1 MSRSSTCRA
10 STHAAWMRAGTVG
23 QWERTWKSVTAVLAH
38 GASRPARC
46 SIPRRCPSHSSRSTY
61 AARSQLSGGDL
72 TPDKVSNT
80 LRDEGSM
87 ASTVS
92 ASDARMR
99 RSDARLR
106 FVPEVIMIRAQPRF
120 LQISQILRLYTTDD
134 EKYTHHSSQ
143 GPHHTPHQLRRDR
156 APCFP
161 RRREAVGVVSRR
173 LDKGCGAGVAHSR
186 APRAARLRSV
196 IEPLAWLDTKVKE
209 RRALGEK
216 WKMHRENRNS
226 SEQIDKKSEVS

>member
-1 MSRSSTCRA
+1 MSRPSTCRA
-10 STHAAWMRAGTVG
+10 STHVARMRAGTVG
-23 QWERTWKSVTAVLAH
+23 QWERTWKSVAAMLAH

-99 RSDARLR
+99 RSDVFLR
-106 FVPEVIMIRAQPRF
+106 FVPESNNPTPYLEPWAGLESRASVRAGWTNRQSSSLNEGPGE
-120 LQISQILRLYTTDD
+120 SLRLAW
-134 EKYTHHSSQ
+134 
-143 GPHHTPHQLRRDR
+143 R
-156 APCFP
+156 A
-161 RRREAVGVVSRR
+161 VSR
-173 LDKGCGAGVAHSR
+173 GF
-186 APRAARLRSV
+186 
-196 IEPLAWLDTKVKE
+196 
-209 RRALGEK
+209 
-216 WKMHRENRNS
+216 
-226 SEQIDKKSEVS
+226 